1 MAYKIFNFP
10 IVVTSCLHF
19 HLKLL
24 LNTKTK
30 KQDNKIITFINYK
43 QLKLLKN
50 I

>member
-1 MAYKIFNFP
+1 MAYEIFNFP

-19 HLKLL
+19 HSKLL

-30 KQDNKIITFINYK
+30 KQDNKIITFKNVK

>member
-19 HLKLL
+19 YLKLL
-24 LNTKTK
+24 LNTKSK
-30 KQDNKIITFINYK
+30 IQDSKIITIINNE